1 MRRMVKVNTHSLHI
15 VMVVTYMQMIKSNP
29 LHITT
34 GVTCIQMMVRIK
46 PNSLQTLL
54 GRVKKKKKKKEEEA
68 KANEPAASSV
78 SNTQSQATGV
88 SAN

>member
-1 MRRMVKVNTHSLHI
+1 
-15 VMVVTYMQMIKSNP
+15 MQMINSNP

-54 GRVKKKKKKKEEEA
+54 GRVKKKKKKEEEA

>member
-1 MRRMVKVNTHSLHI
+1 MVKINPNYLHI
-15 VMVVTYMQMIKSNP
+15 VMVVTYMQMINSNP
-29 LHITT
+29 LPITT
-34 GVTCIQMMVRIK
+34 GVTCIQMMVRIN

-54 GRVKKKKKKKEEEA
+54 GRVKKKKKKEEEA